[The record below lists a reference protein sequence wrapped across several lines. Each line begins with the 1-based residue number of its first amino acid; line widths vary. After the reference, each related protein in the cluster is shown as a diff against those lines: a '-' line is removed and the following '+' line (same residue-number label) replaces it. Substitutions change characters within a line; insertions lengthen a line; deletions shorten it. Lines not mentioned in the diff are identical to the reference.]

1 MLDLHLTAP
10 VGRGGHRTRIGA
22 EADQGCVL
30 AEAFAA
36 KLPKVELVT
45 RNTHVGEARVADLGV
60 CVPHDGFRIRPA
72 ASSRCT
78 SVSNMWMSR
87 TFQDA
92 APPQYM
98 TR

>member
-36 KLPKVELVT
+36 KLPKVEPVT

-60 CVPHDGFRIRPA
+60 VCHTTAFASGPH